1 MEINQSLHQFGLLE
15 QHLQRSRP
23 KIRGVCKILPQH
35 PHCKITKLK
44 CLLLGA
50 AMIEPYCVPLF
61 LDKGQSKITS
71 INDLNIRMF
80 IWERDCALTVIRE
93 HDDMLDNEIPSYN
106 IRPFYIAKK
115 QYAPLSPPWG
125 NLLVIMHDLTT
136 PFFPHDISAE
146 EFNIITNRIIR
157 ADQQGDLFKGKMQK
171 RGGW

>member
-1 MEINQSLHQFGLLE
+1 
-15 QHLQRSRP
+15 
-23 KIRGVCKILPQH
+23 
-35 PHCKITKLK
+35 
-44 CLLLGA
+44 
-50 AMIEPYCVPLF
+50 MIEPYCVPLF

-80 IWERDCALTVIRE
+80 IWERGTKADNLIDCKMTRQTIIIRDCALTVIHE

-106 IRPFYIAKK
+106 IRPFYIAQK

-157 ADQQGDLFKGKMQK
+157 YVNCHFILC
-171 RGGW
+171 